1 MGRRRGSVENGLPR
15 RIVVRSTMRRRLGV
29 SSLSCVPLVCSLL
42 MPGAAPAGS
51 LPRPAGES
59 DPCALLT
66 PREIESVQGETV
78 SATKSSRPERGRF
91 AVSQCFYT
99 LPTFSRSI
107 SLEVIRRDAARP
119 AAASPREH
127 WREIFHLDPGKGDGE
142 AGDIESGGPQPVPGV
157 GDEAF
162 WMSDGVVGALYVL
175 KGDVYLRVS
184 LGGSDDPAERIR
196 KSKILARK
204 ALARL

>member
-1 MGRRRGSVENGLPR
+1 
-15 RIVVRSTMRRRLGV
+15 MRRRFGV

-51 LPRPAGES
+51 PPRPVGEP

-66 PREIESVQGETV
+66 PQEIRSVQGEAV
-78 SATKSSRPERGRF
+78 SETKSSRPERGRF
-91 AVSQCFYT
+91 AVTQCFFS

-119 AAASPREH
+119 AAVSPRDH
-127 WREIFHLDPGKGDGE
+127 WRDIFHPDSGRGDGE
-142 AGDIESGGPQPVPGV
+142 AGENEPGGPQIVPGV

-162 WMSDGVVGALYVL
+162 WTSDGVVGALYVL

-184 LGGSDDPAERIR
+184 LGGPDDPAEKIR
-196 KSKILARK
+196 KSKILALK
-204 ALARL
+204 VLARL